1 MRGRCGVTIF
11 HLKHS
16 PINWMR
22 FILGVQHYSCWVQH
36 ACPASLSHASLVWLS
51 ILKYNFLHATRFHIN
66 TDSKSLLLP
75 CAQVEESRP
84 RLIIQVLLLL
94 CFCQSMCLHS
104 HWMIRVSQVHVNV
117 SLLVS
122 RAALCIVCR
131 FRWLPLTSHT
141 CYDPAV
147 NPASRSSLVHQH
159 TLCQLSLSRP
169 GLLTHKS
176 CAV

>member
-1 MRGRCGVTIF
+1 MTIF

-36 ACPASLSHASLVWLS
+36 ACPASLSRASLVWLS

-75 CAQVEESRP
+75 CAQVEEPSSVNHTGSP
-84 RLIIQVLLLL
+84 AAVFL
-94 CFCQSMCLHS
+94 S
-104 HWMIRVSQVHVNV
+104 VNV
-117 SLLVS
+117 FTFTLDDQSISSACQCLAPGLSLCALYCLQVSLV
-122 RAALCIVCR
+122 ALNEPHLLR
-131 FRWLPLTSHT
+131 P
-141 CYDPAV
+141 
-147 NPASRSSLVHQH
+147 SRSSLVHQH

-169 GLLTHKS
+169 GPLTHKS
-176 CAV
+176 CAA